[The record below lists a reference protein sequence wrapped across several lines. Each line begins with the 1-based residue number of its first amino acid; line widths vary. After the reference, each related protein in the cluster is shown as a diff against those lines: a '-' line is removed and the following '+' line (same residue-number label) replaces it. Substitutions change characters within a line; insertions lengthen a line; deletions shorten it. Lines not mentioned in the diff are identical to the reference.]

1 MSEKNLNKIDELEWI
16 RIFDPYLIPQ
26 YLVEQIKERFFS
38 TERFYKHQKMVC
50 LLNEHGNLTLN
61 PLNLLF
67 VLVDKEHV
75 IKGFFW
81 GVVDPLSNALVI
93 NSFSMDD
100 SYWGEGKSVRLLEA
114 KAKEIQEG
122 AELDK
127 IYWITRCPKHSEK
140 YGFKRSKHVLMEYTG
155 HGRYINGKRSETS
168 GSSTIDDPEAAKIS
182 EHDFGRDGE
191 SINGCTW
198 KPPAGL

>member
-1 MSEKNLNKIDELEWI
+1 MSEKNLSKTEDLEWI

-38 TERFYKHQKMVC
+38 VDRFYKHQKMVC
-50 LLNEHGNLTLN
+50 LQNEHGNIALN
-61 PLNLLF
+61 ALNLLF
-67 VLVDKEHV
+67 VLVDQENI

-93 NSFSMDD
+93 NSFSMDNA
-100 SYWGEGKSVRLLEA
+100 YWGEGKAVRLLEA

-122 AELDK
+122 AQLDK

-155 HGRYINGKRSETS
+155 HGRYIDGKRSETS
-168 GSSTIDDPEAAKIS
+168 GSSAADDPGTTEFL
-182 EHDFGRDGE
+182 EHDTRGNGRAVVE
-191 SINGCTW
+191 FT
-198 KPPAGL
+198 AGAS